1 MLESNNLPSQN
12 NFKNMR
18 ANRVAVCIFFFVNGF
33 LYGNWTARLP
43 AIQIFYD
50 ISNSMLG
57 VLLFTMA
64 VGAVIAMPFAGWLTT
79 RFGSKTITQ
88 VGGILS
94 CIIIPYLVFTSNL
107 AVVGT
112 SFFFLGL
119 CVGATDVAMNGQA
132 VFVERAY
139 GKSIMSSFHAVFS
152 IGMALGAGAGA
163 LFAKFEVALLS
174 HLTLVSVSG
183 GIACIVAAFH
193 LIDDTPEEN
202 REKENEG
209 GFVLPTKAILPLGI
223 VAFCC
228 MSGEGAMADWSA
240 IFMHKVVGESE
251 YFSAIA
257 YGVFATGMTIGRI
270 FGDSVMEELG
280 KYKLLIYNS
289 LCSVL
294 GLAIVLLFATTWTTL
309 LGLFLVGLGLATIVP
324 IVYSSAG
331 NMKNI
336 EPSVGIA
343 MATTIGYAGFF
354 VGPPTIG
361 FLSDVFGLRIGL
373 GFILILFIAMLFLV
387 LKINAER
394 RKMRS

>member
-1 MLESNNLPSQN
+1 
-12 NFKNMR
+12 MR
-18 ANRVAVCIFFFVNGF
+18 ANRIAVCIFFFVNGF

-43 AIQIFYD
+43 AIQRFYD

-79 RFGSKTITQ
+79 RYGSKTVTQ

-107 AVVGT
+107 TVVGAAY
-112 SFFFLGL
+112 FLLGL

-139 GKSIMSSFHAVFS
+139 KKPIMSSFHAVFS
-152 IGMALGAGAGA
+152 IGMALGAGGGA

-174 HLTLVSVSG
+174 HLTLVAVLG
-183 GIACIVAAFH
+183 GIACLAAAFY
-193 LIDDTPEEN
+193 LVDDTPDDDEQ
-202 REKENEG
+202 KDKGG

-240 IFMHKVVGESE
+240 IYLNKVVGQSE
-251 YFSAIA
+251 YFSAIG
-257 YGVFATGMTIGRI
+257 YGVFATAMTIGRI
-270 FGDSVMEELG
+270 FGDYFTERIG

-289 LCSVL
+289 LFSVV
-294 GLAIVLLFATTWTTL
+294 GLSILLLFATIWATL

-331 NMKNI
+331 NMKGI
-336 EPSVGIA
+336 DPSVGIA

-361 FLSDVFGLRIGL
+361 LLSDAFGLRIGL
-373 GFILILFIAMLFLV
+373 GFILVLFVAMLILV
-387 LKINAER
+387 FSIYSRNRQAIA
-394 RKMRS
+394 

>member
-1 MLESNNLPSQN
+1 
-12 NFKNMR
+12 MR
-18 ANRVAVCIFFFVNGF
+18 ANRIAVCIFFFVNGF

-43 AIQIFYD
+43 AIQRFYD

-57 VLLFTMA
+57 GLLFTMA
-64 VGAVIAMPFAGWLTT
+64 IGAVIAMPFAGWLTT

-94 CIIIPYLVFTSNL
+94 CIIIPYLVFTTNL
-107 AVVGT
+107 TVVGAA
-112 SFFFLGL
+112 FFSLGL

-139 GKSIMSSFHAVFS
+139 EKPIMSSFHAVFS

-163 LFAKFEVALLS
+163 LFAKFEIALLS
-174 HLTLVSVSG
+174 HLTLVAVLG
-183 GIACIVAAFH
+183 GIACIAAAFY
-193 LIDDTPEEN
+193 LIDDTPEDDGAK
-202 REKENEG
+202 EKGG

-228 MSGEGAMADWSA
+228 MAGEGAMADWSA
-240 IFMHKVVGESE
+240 IYLNKVVGESE
-251 YFSAIA
+251 YFSAIG
-257 YGVFATGMTIGRI
+257 YGVFATAMTIGRI
-270 FGDSVMEELG
+270 FGDYFTEKLG
-280 KYKLLIYNS
+280 KYRLLIYNS
-289 LCSVL
+289 IFSVL
-294 GLAIVLLFATTWTTL
+294 GLAILLLFPTTWITL

-331 NMKNI
+331 NMRGI
-336 EPSVGIA
+336 DPSVGIA

-361 FLSDVFGLRIGL
+361 FLSDAFGLQFGL
-373 GFILILFIAMLFLV
+373 GFILVLFTAMLILV
-387 LKINAER
+387 LIINSER
-394 RKMRS
+394 QKR

>member
-1 MLESNNLPSQN
+1 
-12 NFKNMR
+12 MR
-18 ANRVAVCIFFFVNGF
+18 ANRIAVCIFFFVNGF

-43 AIQIFYD
+43 AIQGFYD

-57 VLLFTMA
+57 GLLFTMA

-107 AVVGT
+107 TVVGA

-139 GKSIMSSFHAVFS
+139 GKAIMSSFHAVFS
-152 IGMALGAGAGA
+152 IGMALGAGSGA
-163 LFAKFEVALLS
+163 LFAKFEVGLLS
-174 HLTLVSVSG
+174 HLTLAAVLG
-183 GIACIVAAFH
+183 GIACIGAAFY
-193 LIDDTPEEN
+193 LIDDTPEDVG
-202 REKENEG
+202 KTGEG
-209 GFVLPTKAILPLGI
+209 SSFVLPTKAILPLGI
-223 VAFCC
+223 VGFCC
-228 MSGEGAMADWSA
+228 MAGEGAMADWSA
-240 IFMHKVVGESE
+240 IFMNKVIGESE
-251 YFSAIA
+251 YFSAIG
-257 YGVFATGMTIGRI
+257 YGIFATAMTIGRV
-270 FGDSVMEELG
+270 FGDYFTEKMG
-280 KYKLLIYNS
+280 KYKLLIYDS
-289 LCSVL
+289 LLSVS

-309 LGLFLVGLGLATIVP
+309 VGLFLVGLGLATIVP

-331 NMKNI
+331 NMKNV

-387 LKINAER
+387 LKINSER
-394 RKMRS
+394 RKMST

>member
-1 MLESNNLPSQN
+1 
-12 NFKNMR
+12 MR
-18 ANRVAVCIFFFVNGF
+18 ANRIAVCIFFFINGF

-43 AIQIFYD
+43 AIQRFYD

-57 VLLFTMA
+57 GLLFTMA

-94 CIIIPYLVFTSNL
+94 CVIIPYLVFTTNL
-107 AVVGT
+107 IVVGAA
-112 SFFFLGL
+112 FFSLGI

-139 GKSIMSSFHAVFS
+139 RKSIMSSFHAVFS
-152 IGMALGAGAGA
+152 IGMALGAGSGA
-163 LFAKFEVALLS
+163 LFAKFEIALLA
-174 HLTLVSVSG
+174 HLTLVAVLG
-183 GIACIVAAFH
+183 GVVCLMAAFY
-193 LIDDTPEEN
+193 LIDDTPEYEV
-202 REKENEG
+202 KEAEG
-209 GFVLPTKAILPLGI
+209 SSFVLPTKAILPLGI

-240 IFMHKVVGESE
+240 IFLNKVVGQSE
-251 YFSAIA
+251 YFSAIG
-257 YGVFATGMTIGRI
+257 YGVFATAMTIGRV
-270 FGDSVMEELG
+270 FGDYFTEKIG

-289 LCSVL
+289 LFSVL

-331 NMKNI
+331 NMKGI

-361 FLSDVFGLRIGL
+361 FLSDAFGLRIGL
-373 GFILILFIAMLFLV
+373 GFILGLFTAMLFLV
-387 LKINAER
+387 LKINSER
-394 RKMRS
+394 QKVRNEV